1 MNIPNQITT
10 GRLLLS
16 LVFLGLL
23 SQFDWAHRSEQ
34 LSLINWAFWIFIV
47 CAVGDIIDGYLA
59 RRHNQITS
67 LGRVLDPFAD
77 KILVCGGFVMLLG
90 TGFNDAEGRS
100 VTGLEAWMVVVIV
113 GRELLISS
121 LRGFS
126 EASGKPYA
134 ANYWGKV
141 KMVIQSVTVPW
152 IIRTLGPARE
162 VPWLMTA
169 RDILIWST
177 IIVTVLSILS
187 YLSASRAALLEKSR
201 G

>member
-16 LVFLGLL
+16 LVCLGLL
-23 SQFDWAHRSEQ
+23 SQFEWSHRDAH
-34 LSLINWAFWIFIV
+34 LWLINWACWIFIV
-47 CAVGDIIDGYLA
+47 CAVGDIVDGYLA

-77 KILVCGGFVMLLG
+77 KILVCGGFVILLG

-100 VTGLEAWMVVVIV
+100 VTGLEAWMVLVIV

-169 RDILIWST
+169 RDVLIWST
-177 IIVTVLSILS
+177 ILVTVLSALS
-187 YLSASRAALLEKSR
+187 YLSASRAALLEKAR

>member
-34 LSLINWAFWIFIV
+34 LPLISWAFWIFIV
-47 CAVGDIIDGYLA
+47 CAVGDIVDGYLA

-169 RDILIWST
+169 RDVLIWST
-177 IIVTVLSILS
+177 IIVTVLSTLS

>member
-34 LSLINWAFWIFIV
+34 LPLINWAFWIFIV
-47 CAVGDIIDGYLA
+47 CAVGDIVDGYLA

-90 TGFNDAEGRS
+90 TGFNDAEGKS
-100 VTGLEAWMVVVIV
+100 VSGLEAWMVVVIV

-134 ANYWGKV
+134 ANYWGKI

-169 RDILIWST
+169 RDVLIWST
-177 IIVTVLSILS
+177 IIVTVLSTLS

>member
-23 SQFDWAHRSEQ
+23 SQFEWSHRDEH
-34 LSLINWAFWIFIV
+34 LWLINWAFWIFIV
-47 CAVGDIIDGYLA
+47 CAVGDIVDGYLA

-90 TGFNDAEGRS
+90 TGFYDAEGRS

-169 RDILIWST
+169 RDVLIWST
-177 IIVTVLSILS
+177 IIVTVLSTLS

>member
-1 MNIPNQITT
+1 MNIPNQITI

-23 SQFDWAHRSEQ
+23 SQVQWAHRSEQ
-34 LSLINWAFWIFIV
+34 LPLINWAFWIFIV
-47 CAVGDIIDGYLA
+47 CAVGDIVDGYLA

-90 TGFNDAEGRS
+90 TGFYDAEGRS

-169 RDILIWST
+169 RDVLIWST
-177 IIVTVLSILS
+177 IIVTVLSTFS